1 MYNEGAAG
9 EDSAAYDHTYGI
21 MIVDIDIFHV
31 GLHVGCAGH
40 GNDGELLA
48 APLALAR
55 VRVAVASRLIT
66 AKYSVLLVA
75 SGTATNVPQRTAF
88 KDKRGDRVHLHAR
101 AWMFV

>member
-1 MYNEGAAG
+1 VLDQTIPWYCTWNAAVDNVGSKLCSGSQYNEGAAG
-9 EDSAAYDHTYGI
+9 EASAAYDHTYGI

-48 APLALAR
+48 APLAVAR

-66 AKYSVLLVA
+66 AKYY
-75 SGTATNVPQRTAF
+75 
-88 KDKRGDRVHLHAR
+88 
-101 AWMFV
+101 